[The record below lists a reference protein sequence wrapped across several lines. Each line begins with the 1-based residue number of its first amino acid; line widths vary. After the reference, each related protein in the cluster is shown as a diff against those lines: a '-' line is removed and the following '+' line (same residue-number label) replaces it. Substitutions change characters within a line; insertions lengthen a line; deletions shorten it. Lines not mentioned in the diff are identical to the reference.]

1 MEDIDKKLDEL
12 KNMTEKVAV
21 EIKDNQVE
29 EILEIGEKSQNNAV
43 YEPKMSQE
51 QANAVMNI
59 AKDTDA
65 FIGVK
70 LSQRANELIETD
82 DTIKEEFT
90 ALAKDT
96 VKQSIQT
103 FDTKNKKQSKKNFYE
118 LNERDVVSLG
128 GDKSSSKGQQFSI
141 VLIKK
146 FFWILFMSV
155 LGLFFIA
162 PSSVIIE
169 LFQGISFKNIEKQ
182 EVSKGD
188 DKKVVWVVNRHKLG
202 KTGTV
207 IGWIVSVLY
216 WLATGFLIAKFPFVF
231 LTISAVVFVTLLFIN
246 ICFSINFKKV
256 FRKFNREETISGNIE
271 VEEVED

>member
-1 MEDIDKKLDEL
+1 MELDDKLEEL
-12 KNMTEKVAV
+12 ENMVKNQGVENE
-21 EIKDNQVE
+21 EIKNE
-29 EILEIGEKSQNNAV
+29 EILEIGEKSQNKAI

-51 QANAVMNI
+51 QANAIVNV
-59 AKDTDA
+59 AKDTKA

-70 LSQRANELIETD
+70 LSQKANELIESD
-82 DTIKEEFT
+82 DIIKEEFT

-96 VKQSIQT
+96 VEQSIKT
-103 FDTKNKKQSKKNFYE
+103 FDTENKKQNKKNFYE

-155 LGLFFIA
+155 LGLHFIA

-202 KTGTV
+202 KAGTV
-207 IGWIVSVLY
+207 IGWIVSILY
-216 WLATGFLIAKFPFVF
+216 WLAIGFLIVKFPFIF
-231 LTISAVVFVTLLFIN
+231 FGISGVVFVALLFIN
-246 ICFSINFKKV
+246 IGFSINFKKV

>member
-1 MEDIDKKLDEL
+1 MEIDDKLAEL
-12 KNMTEKVAV
+12 ENMAQKLAV
-21 EIKDNQVE
+21 ESEEVKVE
-29 EILEIGEKSQNNAV
+29 EILEIDNKTQNQAV

-82 DTIKEEFT
+82 NTIKEEFT

-155 LGLFFIA
+155 LGLHFIA

-202 KTGTV
+202 KAGTV
-207 IGWIVSVLY
+207 IGWIVSILY
-216 WLATGFLIAKFPFVF
+216 WLTIGFLIVKFPFIF
-231 LTISAVVFVTLLFIN
+231 LGISGVVFVTLLFIN
-246 ICFSINFKKV
+246 IGFSINFKKV
-256 FRKFNREETISGNIE
+256 FRKFNKEKTISGNIE
-271 VEEVED
+271 VDEVED

>member
-1 MEDIDKKLDEL
+1 MELDDKLAEL
-12 KNMTEKVAV
+12 ENMVKNQAV
-21 EIKDNQVE
+21 ENEEIKNE
-29 EILEIGEKSQNNAV
+29 EILEIDNKTQNQAV
-43 YEPKMSQE
+43 YESKMTQE
-51 QANAVMNI
+51 QANAIVNV

-155 LGLFFIA
+155 LGLHFIA

-207 IGWIVSVLY
+207 IGWIVSILY
-216 WLATGFLIAKFPFVF
+216 WLAISFLIVKFPFVF
-231 LTISAVVFVTLLFIN
+231 LSISGVVFVALLFIN
-246 ICFSINFKKV
+246 IGFSINFKKV

-271 VEEVED
+271 VEEIED

>member
-12 KNMTEKVAV
+12 KNMTEKAAV

-51 QANAVMNI
+51 QANAIVNV
-59 AKDTDA
+59 AKDTKA

-70 LSQRANELIETD
+70 LSQKANELIESD

-96 VKQSIQT
+96 VTQSIKT
-103 FDTKNKKQSKKNFYE
+103 FDTENKKQNKKNFYE

-155 LGLFFIA
+155 LGLHFIA

-216 WLATGFLIAKFPFVF
+216 WLAIGFLIAKFPFVF
-231 LTISAVVFVTLLFIN
+231 LTISGVVFFVLLFIN

-271 VEEVED
+271 VDEVED